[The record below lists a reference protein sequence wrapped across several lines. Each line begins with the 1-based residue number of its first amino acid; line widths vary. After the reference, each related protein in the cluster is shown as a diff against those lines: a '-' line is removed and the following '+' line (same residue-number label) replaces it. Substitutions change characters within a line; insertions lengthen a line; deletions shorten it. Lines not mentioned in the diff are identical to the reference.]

1 MLDVFAESSVE
12 WESEV
17 LTVPNVC
24 RQKSTLFLEK
34 NDDDVKCMFAD
45 SLIRASKL
53 SECAW
58 KSFSDSHCLCVCE
71 FCVYFM
77 LREGKVVGK
86 IKEMENLKWPRE
98 QFLFYLLQVYVLSSL
113 SPSSEYNSSD
123 EL

>member
-1 MLDVFAESSVE
+1 MYADKNLRF
-12 WESEV
+12 
-17 LTVPNVC
+17 
-24 RQKSTLFLEK
+24 FLEK

-77 LREGKVVGK
+77 LRERERLLGKLRKWK
-86 IKEMENLKWPRE
+86 I
-98 QFLFYLLQVYVLSSL
+98 
-113 SPSSEYNSSD
+113 
-123 EL
+123 